1 MSCNKQILFHV
12 GLPKAASSTVSQL
25 VFLNNP
31 EINYLSKHSR
41 DNHLINYIKHTILTL
56 DHKYFMKKLGKAREK
71 FLELSLEVDRP
82 NVLSESGMCNKDFM
96 ENFQRLALVTEG
108 MKDRLEFLII
118 IRSQPSAIISS
129 INHVGH
135 LFSEMETQGEENVE
149 NFLGLLINH
158 GLNSKKTPT
167 YFKSFDYQYLFDLI
181 EQLFPNSKM
190 HVLLFEQ
197 LQDDKE
203 LFQEKLREILKI
215 KNVSIDGA
223 LNVSKKSEK
232 EETYYPSTPF
242 FPVLSKLLKNPFLF
256 SFVISGTRRRSFLT
270 FNKRILSY
278 LKYSPEMQTHISNQ
292 QKKLIKSAYEE
303 SNRFVSKKF
312 KLELDK
318 YGYY

>member
-118 IRSQPSAIISS
+118 I
-129 INHVGH
+129 
-135 LFSEMETQGEENVE
+135 
-149 NFLGLLINH
+149 
-158 GLNSKKTPT
+158 
-167 YFKSFDYQYLFDLI
+167 
-181 EQLFPNSKM
+181 
-190 HVLLFEQ
+190 
-197 LQDDKE
+197 
-203 LFQEKLREILKI
+203 
-215 KNVSIDGA
+215 
-223 LNVSKKSEK
+223 
-232 EETYYPSTPF
+232 
-242 FPVLSKLLKNPFLF
+242 
-256 SFVISGTRRRSFLT
+256 
-270 FNKRILSY
+270 
-278 LKYSPEMQTHISNQ
+278 
-292 QKKLIKSAYEE
+292 
-303 SNRFVSKKF
+303 
-312 KLELDK
+312 
-318 YGYY
+318 